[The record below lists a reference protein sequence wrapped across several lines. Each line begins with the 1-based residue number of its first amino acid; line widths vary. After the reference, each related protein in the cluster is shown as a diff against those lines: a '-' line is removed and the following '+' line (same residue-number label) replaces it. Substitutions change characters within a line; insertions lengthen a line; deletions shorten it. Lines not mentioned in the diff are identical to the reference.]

1 MPKDWGHPYYLALR
15 KWSNN
20 QEVEFIHSEFLGTDS
35 YDANKKLKDISLFS
49 PDMSNKSLNF
59 RNSLSNEKVYLIL
72 ALFCVLF
79 ALIFV
84 KT

>member
-1 MPKDWGHPYYLALR
+1 LALR